1 MNHTRNDLLN
11 GDKMTDQKDAIS
23 GAIEAL
29 EKVGICI
36 DLETVHNAIDE
47 ALSQL
52 RELQAD
58 YVLVRKEDIP
68 DDLWRELS
76 LYKQREPTDGLG
88 LYPRMAKA
96 AALLHAANGG
106 E

>member
-1 MNHTRNDLLN
+1 
-11 GDKMTDQKDAIS
+11 MTQKHDYKA
-23 GAIEAL
+23 A
-29 EKVGICI
+29 
-36 DLETVHNAIDE
+36 

-52 RELQAD
+52 HELQAD
-58 YVLVRKEDIP
+58 YVLVRKADIP